1 MLSSSLIQV
10 DEANSKSY
18 VESIICGALG
28 QAKQKNCTQILSSI
42 AILESTT
49 KSKIS
54 KTSMFLLQYL
64 LCHN

>member
-28 QAKQKNCTQILSSI
+28 QAKQKTALKYYQVLPSWNPPPSPR
-42 AILESTT
+42 
-49 KSKIS
+49 
-54 KTSMFLLQYL
+54 
-64 LCHN
+64 